1 MNEIKKLF
9 NTKVIHAGHKEDKET
24 GSVMPP
30 IHLSSTFKQKSPGDF
45 KYEYARTNNPT
56 REILEKLLKELEEGE
71 FAYAFSSGMAAINTL
86 TDALD
91 KNFHIICSD
100 DVYGGTRRIFD

>member
-45 KYEYARTNNPT
+45 NMNMLEQT
-56 REILEKLLKELEEGE
+56 IQLEKYLKNYL
-71 FAYAFSSGMAAINTL
+71 
-86 TDALD
+86 
-91 KNFHIICSD
+91 KN
-100 DVYGGTRRIFD
+100 